1 MSSYVDQLK
10 TQIGSGTAVSSYQ
23 PSSNN
28 PTRIDSNSLLNN
40 LGYKS
45 SLSKKNPEYREES
58 KAEILAFA
66 GRMGFQDTWRGV
78 KQLLGSDEEEMKKDQ
93 ERLNRYLQNDEYG
106 GSVMAAYTAGL
117 FGDPVGW
124 FLPGLK
130 ARNAYKAARA
140 GLISGGIVGAT
151 GYVDE
156 DNGMSRLNMTIL
168 GMAGGGVLSP
178 AMYKFNKT
186 IMPLMRRGYTSM
198 GSAIDSGKINQDLG
212 MIAKGFSYAG
222 AKAGAPIYGQVK
234 KAGSWVGGTKPYNK
248 FGNYF
253 IDNFGLPDAVK
264 VAKKNRR
271 LSENKWA
278 GDFNDVLERFAKLT
292 PTQDRALYRLM
303 TGEKLTAKE
312 NSLLTADIR
321 ALGKEGRTVV
331 NKLGNELV
339 DLGLLEQKTF
349 LANKNKYLHRSY
361 EKYADPLKRSKKQII
376 TDEENLGV
384 IATEFLRR
392 GRTETFTLGTGDT
405 MAKLIAKKR
414 LEGWKVLDTKGS
426 KIRMNRDW
434 TVKERKD
441 MGEMVSATFALAKTG
456 KVMSNDVAAFRFYDD
471 IAKMG
476 DDVAVR
482 GTGTDFAK
490 PIGVADD
497 WKRVPLDFI
506 KVGGNDTKVRKFGNL
521 SGHWVS
527 PEVYNDL
534 KWAARFKKYSQ
545 DEYGGLMK
553 LHHKMLQYWKRT
565 KTSLN
570 PVVHMNN
577 VMSNFVL
584 FDLVNAQYKHLG
596 SAGKDFYKA
605 FNPIKANRVQ
615 SEDFKL
621 AKKLGVFDADI
632 MKRELTNFEIDT
644 WKKYMKIGEQN
655 DAKLLEKVWEGSK
668 KYAGK
673 THMDRLYSAEDSVF
687 RLGLFKDRMTK
698 NLANGME
705 KDLASKDAAQFAR
718 KYMLDYEIDAPG
730 VQLMRETMMPFI
742 SYTYRAAP
750 IIAETLLKRPWKIA
764 KWGLI
769 LNGANSLATDD
780 SEARTERK
788 RLNELKMGFDV
799 LALPGASTM
808 IELPTSRLDDKS
820 RYLDVS
826 RWIHA
831 GDVLTTKE
839 QGLNIPFVPAP
850 LQPSGGA
857 IGGIAKAVTGFDTFT
872 KRQQPGVGSGSTRD
886 ELAARIPGL
895 GGGRDSILGKEFIP
909 MWNQYWNIYEAYV
922 SEGKSHP
929 TKDDRSMGE
938 ALAQTIGIKI
948 KSYDEK
954 KMKTRVHFK
963 YQNRIESLTN
973 KIKKKV
979 RDKAGNRVGGESYD
993 KEIERLKAE
1002 LKKIQQEAKQALK
1015 KAK

>member
-1 MSSYVDQLK
+1 
-10 TQIGSGTAVSSYQ
+10 
-23 PSSNN
+23 
-28 PTRIDSNSLLNN
+28 
-40 LGYKS
+40 
-45 SLSKKNPEYREES
+45 
-58 KAEILAFA
+58 
-66 GRMGFQDTWRGV
+66 
-78 KQLLGSDEEEMKKDQ
+78 
-93 ERLNRYLQNDEYG
+93 
-106 GSVMAAYTAGL
+106 
-117 FGDPVGW
+117 
-124 FLPGLK
+124 
-130 ARNAYKAARA
+130 
-140 GLISGGIVGAT
+140 
-151 GYVDE
+151 
-156 DNGMSRLNMTIL
+156 
-168 GMAGGGVLSP
+168 
-178 AMYKFNKT
+178 MYKFNKT
-186 IMPLMRRGYTSM
+186 ILPNIKNGYRNLGT
-198 GSAIDSGKINQDLG
+198 AIDENKITKDLNLLQ
-212 MIAKGFSYAG
+212 KGITGVAGPTYAG
-222 AKAGAPIYGQVK
+222 VK
-234 KAGSWVGGTKPYNK
+234 KVGYGIKGTKAYNK

-292 PTQDRALYRLM
+292 PKQDRALYRLM
-303 TGEKLTAKE
+303 TGERLTAKE
-312 NSLLTADIR
+312 NSLLTADIK

-331 NKLGNELV
+331 NKLGQELV

-392 GRTETFTLGTGDT
+392 GRTETFTLGTGET
-405 MAKLIAKKR
+405 IAKLIAKKR
-414 LEGWKVLDTKGS
+414 LEGWKVIDTKGS
-426 KIRMNRDW
+426 KVRMNRDW
-434 TVKERKD
+434 TAKERKD
-441 MGEMVSATFALAKTG
+441 MGEIVSATFALSKTG
-456 KVMSNDVAAFRFYDD
+456 KLMSNDVAAFKFYDD

-476 DDVAVR
+476 DDVAVK
-482 GTGTDFAK
+482 GTGKNFER

-497 WKRVPLDFI
+497 WKRVPIDFVKI
-506 KVGGNDTKVRKFGNL
+506 GGNETKVSKYGNL
-521 SGHWVS
+521 AGHWV
-527 PEVYNDL
+527 PEEVFNDL
-534 KWAARFKKYSQ
+534 KWASIAKKYNQ
-545 DEYGGLMK
+545 DEYGGAAK

-596 SAGKDFYKA
+596 SAGRDFYKA
-605 FNPIKANRVQ
+605 FNPIKAKRVE

-687 RLGLFKDRMTK
+687 RLGLFKDRLTK
-698 NLANGME
+698 NIAGGMG
-705 KDLASKDAAQFAR
+705 KDEASKDAAMFAR

-769 LNGANSLATDD
+769 LNGANQLATDD

-799 LALPGASTM
+799 LAIPGASTM
-808 IELPTSRLDDKS
+808 IKLPTSRLDDKS

-826 RWIHA
+826 RWIPA

-850 LQPSGGA
+850 LQPSFA
-857 IGGIAKAVTGFDTFT
+857 ALGGIAKAVTGFDTFT
-872 KRQQPGVGSGSTRD
+872 AQRQPGVGSSSTRD

-954 KMKTRVHFK
+954 KMKTRVYYK
-963 YQNRIESLTN
+963 YQNKIDSLTS

-979 RDKAGNRVGGESYD
+979 RDKAGGRVSGESYD

-1002 LKKIQQEAKQALK
+1002 LKKIQKEAKQALK